1 MSTEYS
7 KKELNNLRSK
17 GVRGAWKRERE
28 LVKQGRGTRQWTQK
42 EQRELLRD
50 GRVKGYQGHH
60 MKSVSK
66 YPQYADNPSN
76 IQILCTKKGK
86 NEHLAAHQNN
96 YRNAADGRYNVKT
109 GKIRQL
115 GEGAPRAM
123 KSQALNHPV
132 RKTGTNKTPAQQYA
146 KKSSA
151 TKAPARSASPY
162 KKSSGQTKSYQRSM
176 VKKSASS
183 QSKGATKSTYASKS
197 SGKSSGKSS
206 SAGRSSGSSKGK
218 SSGRGR

>member
-1 MSTEYS
+1 MSAEYS

-17 GVRGAWKRERE
+17 GVRRAWKREKE
-28 LVKQGRGTRQWTQK
+28 LVKQGRGTRQWTQR

-76 IQILCTKKGK
+76 IQFLCSKKGK
-86 NEHLAAHQNN
+86 NEHLAAHQSD
-96 YRNAADGRYNVKT
+96 YRNASDGRYNVKT

-132 RKTGTNKTPAQQYA
+132 RKNTASETPAQQYA
-146 KKSSA
+146 KSSFSSA
-151 TKAPARSASPY
+151 ASTRSPSPY

-176 VKKSASS
+176 VKKSPSS
-183 QSKGATKSTYASKS
+183 QSKSATKSTYATKS
-197 SGKSSGKSS
+197 SGKSAGK
-206 SAGRSSGSSKGK
+206 SAGRSSSGGKSKG
-218 SSGRGR
+218 SGRSR